1 MKSELLGKK
10 TKKEN
15 EDLNLND
22 LNIKEEKENK
32 HCLFKEWNYK
42 YKCYKYCK
50 FPICKNKN
58 NLNFCGNHL
67 PLGEE
72 GPNGIM
78 IKCELCNQNIGSN
91 IKEIHMKKCMKNK
104 EKKYKEICNENI
116 ITPRLWIKKEIKI
129 GDIDQKIIE
138 ELSKKAEIMYDKIK
152 PNFDKNILL
161 NEEILNKFTKEETTS
176 KNSKNLNQE
185 ISIYCNALE
194 EKLFNG
200 NSENNEE
207 KTLIIEL
214 GCGAGGLSKTFQL
227 CNNNENNLSYLLI
240 DRMKYRAKNR
250 YDNFIKSKLTK
261 GILTREVIDIKD
273 LSLTNYINSYDNFIF
288 ISKHLCG
295 EAYEISINKIINI
308 INESKNNE
316 NFKNKKFNI
325 IIATCCHYLL
335 NNETYCNYKLFEE
348 YNFSKE
354 DFNLI
359 TRISSWGTL
368 KEEDKNYKIGK
379 KIKLLLDYGRCEF
392 LKKNGFQMVKLIQ
405 YIDSSITKENFLILS
420 KF

>member
-104 EKKYKEICNENI
+104 EKKYKEISNENI

-138 ELSKKAEIMYDKIK
+138 ELSKKVEIMYDKIK

-161 NEEILNKFTKEETTS
+161 KEEILNKFTKEETTS

-200 NSENNEE
+200 NNENNEE

-354 DFNLI
+354 DFNLL

-379 KIKLLLDYGRCEF
+379 KIKLLLEYGRCEY